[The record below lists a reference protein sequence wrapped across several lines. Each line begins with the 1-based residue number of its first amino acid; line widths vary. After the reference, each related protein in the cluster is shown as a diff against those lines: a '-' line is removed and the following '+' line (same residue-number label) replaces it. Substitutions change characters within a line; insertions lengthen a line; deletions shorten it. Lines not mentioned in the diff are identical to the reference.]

1 MTANQASR
9 SSPIADMSPHA
20 VEQRLR
26 DLAQLYRL
34 GTVIEESRRA
44 GKFRDLTD
52 GPPSAGMVK
61 TNEAGTVR

>member
-9 SSPIADMSPHA
+9 NPPTADMSPQA

-34 GTVIEESRRA
+34 GTMIEESRRA
-44 GKFRDLTD
+44 GKFRDLRGGPTIACAGQRND
-52 GPPSAGMVK
+52 GRGVP
-61 TNEAGTVR
+61 